1 VIRFSAGLVVVAIG
15 VLIGGIATSKLLL
28 VYVAIGLSAAALLAL
43 AIGVALKREELF
55 GEQRQVLAPA
65 ADASAGKS
73 FIQPNGAVDTP
84 PARVPAATPMAFGE
98 AFPGSGGTAHRAGQ
112 SPSDRPGALGYSGFG
127 QPGLPARETPPVREG
142 LVARDGSGS
151 GGGSHYARPGAPGY
165 GAGRA
170 GQDMTRPERYAGP
183 FRLDSPGAPA
193 TPAAPAAAARPA
205 TPAAPAAAARPAA
218 QASNAASAPPVSP
231 VTPPPATS
239 PPFPVPPWRERLS
252 PPDGDPLSSAASSR
266 AESGSRPGPG
276 SSAPDW
282 PSWFDR
288 QTRLA
293 RDDAA
298 ADDTGAASRV
308 PPAVAADDADSG
320 ASATTPEA
328 AKDSKSAAEDSKSAA
343 EDDTSAAGDSK
354 SAAEDS
360 KSAAEDGASADADP
374 ALSASADADPPLGA
388 STEADPA
395 LSTAAETDDAEAGE
409 LGHPADPESSS
420 DYELPSDLVSADTAS
435 TDEADPADDTAG
447 SGEQWD
453 DEPTAG
459 RGSGSGQVTVVPGV
473 PRYHKQNCILIRF
486 MADEDMQKM
495 TIQEAAETGCTP
507 CRACQPAPA

>member
-28 VYVAIGLSAAALLAL
+28 VYVAIGLSVAALLAL

-55 GEQRQVLAPA
+55 GEQRQVLAPG
-65 ADASAGKS
+65 ADARAGKS
-73 FIQPNGAVDTP
+73 SIQPNGAVDTP
-84 PARVPAATPMAFGE
+84 LARVPAATSTAFGE

-127 QPGLPARETPPVREG
+127 QTGLPAREG
-142 LVARDGSGS
+142 LAARDGSGS
-151 GGGSHYARPGAPGY
+151 GGGSHYARPDAPGY

-170 GQDMTRPERYAGP
+170 GQDATRPERYAGP
-183 FRLDSPGAPA
+183 FRLDRPGAPA
-193 TPAAPAAAARPA
+193 TPVAPAAATRS
-205 TPAAPAAAARPAA
+205 AA
-218 QASNAASAPPVSP
+218 QASSAASAPPVSP

-239 PPFPVPPWRERLS
+239 PPSPVPPWRERLS
-252 PPDGDPLSSAASSR
+252 PPDGDPLGSAASSR
-266 AESGSRPGPG
+266 AESGSRPGSG

-288 QTRLA
+288 QARLA
-293 RDDAA
+293 RDDAPA
-298 ADDTGAASRV
+298 PATPRVPAERETPSGSSPRSWISRSAQPAEADETPSTLSAPSTPSASDNRDADAATALSERDDDEADDTGAASHV
-308 PPAVAADDADSG
+308 TPAVAADDAGSA

-328 AKDSKSAAEDSKSAA
+328 AEDKTSAAEH
-343 EDDTSAAGDSK
+343 
-354 SAAEDS
+354 
-360 KSAAEDGASADADP
+360 GASADADP
-374 ALSASADADPPLGA
+374 ALSA
-388 STEADPA
+388 
-395 LSTAAETDDAEAGE
+395 AAETDDAEAGE

-420 DYELPSDLVSADTAS
+420 DHELSSDLVSADTAS

-447 SGEQWD
+447 SGERRD
-453 DEPTAG
+453 DVPPVG
-459 RGSGSGQVTVVPGV
+459 RGSGSRQVTVVPGV
-473 PRYHKQNCILIRF
+473 PRYHNQDCILIRF

>member
-28 VYVAIGLSAAALLAL
+28 VYVAIGLSVAALLAL

-55 GEQRQVLAPA
+55 GEQRQVLAPG
-65 ADASAGKS
+65 ADARAGKS
-73 FIQPNGAVDTP
+73 SIQPNGAVDTP
-84 PARVPAATPMAFGE
+84 LARVPAATSTAFGE

-127 QPGLPARETPPVREG
+127 QTGLPAREG
-142 LVARDGSGS
+142 LAARDGSGS
-151 GGGSHYARPGAPGY
+151 GGGSHYARPDAPGY

-170 GQDMTRPERYAGP
+170 GQDATRPERYAGP
-183 FRLDSPGAPA
+183 FRLDRPGAPA
-193 TPAAPAAAARPA
+193 TPVAPAAATRS
-205 TPAAPAAAARPAA
+205 AA
-218 QASNAASAPPVSP
+218 QASSAASAPPVSP

-239 PPFPVPPWRERLS
+239 PPSPVPPWRERLS
-252 PPDGDPLSSAASSR
+252 PPDGDPLGSAASSR
-266 AESGSRPGPG
+266 AESGSRPGSG

-288 QTRLA
+288 QARLA
-293 RDDAA
+293 CDDAPSTPSASDNRDADAATALSERDDDE
-298 ADDTGAASRV
+298 ADDTGAASHV
-308 PPAVAADDADSG
+308 TPAVAADDAGSG

-328 AKDSKSAAEDSKSAA
+328 AEDKTSAAEH
-343 EDDTSAAGDSK
+343 
-354 SAAEDS
+354 
-360 KSAAEDGASADADP
+360 GASADADP
-374 ALSASADADPPLGA
+374 ALSA
-388 STEADPA
+388 
-395 LSTAAETDDAEAGE
+395 AAETDDAEAGE

-420 DYELPSDLVSADTAS
+420 DHELSSDLVSADTAS

-447 SGEQWD
+447 SGERRD
-453 DEPTAG
+453 DLLSAG

-495 TIQEAAETGCTP
+495 TAREAAETGCTP

>member
-1 VIRFSAGLVVVAIG
+1 MIRFSAGLVVVAIG

-73 FIQPNGAVDTP
+73 FVQPNGAVDTP
-84 PARVPAATPMAFGE
+84 PARVPAATPTAFGE

-127 QPGLPARETPPVREG
+127 QPGLPGRETPPAREG
-142 LVARDGSGS
+142 LAARDGSGS

-205 TPAAPAAAARPAA
+205 A

-239 PPFPVPPWRERLS
+239 PPSPVPPWRERLS
-252 PPDGDPLSSAASSR
+252 PPDGDPLGSAASSR

-288 QTRLA
+288 QARLA

-298 ADDTGAASRV
+298 APATPRVPAEEADDTGAASRV
-308 PPAVAADDADSG
+308 TPAVAADDADSG

-328 AKDSKSAAEDSKSAA
+328 AEDNTSAAEDNTSAA
-343 EDDTSAAGDSK
+343 EH
-354 SAAEDS
+354 
-360 KSAAEDGASADADP
+360 GASADADP
-374 ALSASADADPPLGA
+374 ALSASTDADPPLGA

-395 LSTAAETDDAEAGE
+395 LSAAAETDDAEAGE

-447 SGEQWD
+447 SGEQRD

-495 TIQEAAETGCTP
+495 TAQEAAETGCTP
-507 CRACQPAPA
+507 CRACQPDPA